1 MYVDAY
7 GMCRHEYV
15 HVYVCMLMYECMDIG
30 TFVCIHV
37 HVSRCV
43 CVSAPVHACNHACV
57 KGQSC
62 VLLQVPSI
70 LVFKLAFSD

>member
-1 MYVDAY
+1 MHVHMYVDAY
-7 GMCRHEYV
+7 GMCRHKYV

-43 CVSAPVHACNHACV
+43 CVCLHLCMHAIMH
-57 KGQSC
+57 
-62 VLLQVPSI
+62 VLKANLVSFLKCPPS
-70 LVFKLAFSD
+70 